1 MGTVR
6 MLRYSV
12 TLITAFLLVIP
23 LMAPAEELRPPTPID
38 LERLAPIY
46 RLKVVRLT
54 GLNPDGQRVDLMA
67 EPQGVVVPI
76 TDFSLLSEH
85 LRSDNSNRIQAYHT
99 LQAELS
105 PGLFVLD
112 KAGQIVEVGESA
124 WVPNKIPLSGA
135 VLSETGKM
143 KALGIN
149 PEMKRME
156 NRCHDSGRRDH
167 DD

>member
-1 MGTVR
+1 MFR
-6 MLRYSV
+6 HSL
-12 TLITAFLLVIP
+12 TLVTAFLLAIP
-23 LMAPAEELRPPTPID
+23 LMAQAEERRPPTPLD
-38 LERLAPIY
+38 LERLAPVY

-54 GLNPDGQRVDLMA
+54 GLNPDGQRVDLIA

-112 KAGQIVEVGESA
+112 KAGQIVEVGDSVS
-124 WVPNKIPLSGA
+124 VPGKIPLNGA
-135 VLSETGKM
+135 VLSENGKM

-149 PEMKRME
+149 PEIKRMD
-156 NRCHDSGRRDH
+156 NRCLDLGRREH